1 MVSDSRYTPFIT
13 IPNTNPPGIPQ
24 TTPNQLNESVKS
36 PQLVIPPGP
45 LRLRIPYQPQ
55 MSPKQQAAVEL
66 ASGVVVQIGAVQCDF
81 DLQRFF
87 RSKKNTLLLVYFIS
101 IFFNFSRT
109 LWSIFKNVC
118 WQMLKFEFWN
128 LELGGDVLVPWSN
141 IPIQKPFFDSNFPWL
156 LVVIQEGLFFFL
168 WMALSIS
175 IQFSIHFIIILLC
188 SSFFFIR

>member
-1 MVSDSRYTPFIT
+1 MGPCGLVVSDSRHTPFIT

-87 RSKKNTLLLVYFIS
+87 RSKKKPLYFWFIFIFDIFQFFTHTLKYFSKTTRMLANT
-101 IFFNFSRT
+101 
-109 LWSIFKNVC
+109 
-118 WQMLKFEFWN
+118 E
-128 LELGGDVLVPWSN
+128 
-141 IPIQKPFFDSNFPWL
+141 
-156 LVVIQEGLFFFL
+156 
-168 WMALSIS
+168 
-175 IQFSIHFIIILLC
+175 
-188 SSFFFIR
+188 IRF